1 MTILSNDTS
10 GVMRNGIGTV
20 ILEPRRGDGIHRR
33 IVYKSFAER
42 LRELA
47 FRTDILEFVALF
59 LLGTR
64 RVGIGDADI
73 PERIFG
79 EHDAE
84 GRTDSR
90 LQGLARFKDFDIQL
104 FAFGE
109 RRIQNDAIKDDSLSA
124 QGNRT
129 QAIPAPFPAQKR
141 PPRAQTKRC
150 NI

>member
-10 GVMRNGIGTV
+10 GVVRNGIGTV

-47 FRTDILEFVALF
+47 FCTDILEFVALF
-59 LLGTR
+59 LLGSG
-64 RVGIGDADI
+64 RVGIRDADI
-73 PERIFG
+73 PEGIFG

-90 LQGLARFKDFDIQL
+90 LQGFTRFQDFDIQL
-104 FAFGE
+104 FALGKGGIQHDTVKE
-109 RRIQNDAIKDDSLSA
+109 NSLRRKRIGRKRVRRRFLGKRGHRES
-124 QGNRT
+124 GN
-129 QAIPAPFPAQKR
+129 QSDE
-141 PPRAQTKRC
+141 
-150 NI
+150 